1 MSFSV
6 SSALVEG
13 VGPPKRNAAACY
25 VAQLRAFA
33 QRRAGVAWPPDD
45 ASDDESS
52 SSAATNTA
60 STTTS
65 TPWRTQRCASSD
77 SAVDCDECDDDV
89 DAAAARAWRT
99 PSVVVSDFSDETPW
113 LADDDDERSRRL
125 SQLSDCSSCGGSL
138 CAPQRKTS
146 DCSTCSSV
154 SGDDE
159 PSSPRAAPGATYMR
173 QSKVCVL
180 FSISFYTPKYLS
192 IYYNCLAKF
201 GSVVIGVL

>member
-33 QRRAGVAWPPDD
+33 QRRAGGGAAWPDD
-45 ASDDESS
+45 AGAESDDE
-52 SSAATNTA
+52 A
-60 STTTS
+60 STS
-65 TPWRTQRCASSD
+65 APWRTQRCASSD
-77 SAVDCDECDDDV
+77 SAVECDECDDDV

-159 PSSPRAAPGATYMR
+159 PPSPLGAPDGAYR
-173 QSKVCVL
+173 QSKV
-180 FSISFYTPKYLS
+180 
-192 IYYNCLAKF
+192 
-201 GSVVIGVL
+201 

>member
-45 ASDDESS
+45 ASDDEST

-60 STTTS
+60 STP
-65 TPWRTQRCASSD
+65 PWRTQRCASSD

-173 QSKVCVL
+173 QSKVCA
-180 FSISFYTPKYLS
+180 FFYTKISLK
-192 IYYNCLAKF
+192 YNCVAKF
-201 GSVVIGVL
+201 GSEAT

>member
-33 QRRAGVAWPPDD
+33 QRRAGVGAAWPDD
-45 ASDDESS
+45 AGADSDDE
-52 SSAATNTA
+52 A

-89 DAAAARAWRT
+89 NAAAARAWRT

-146 DCSTCSSV
+146 DCSTCSSI

-159 PSSPRAAPGATYMR
+159 PSSPLNAPGATFR
-173 QSKVCVL
+173 QSKVCFCCIFVL
-180 FSISFYTPKYLS
+180 VTPRSGQRRPLS
-192 IYYNCLAKF
+192 YVRHF
-201 GSVVIGVL
+201 